1 MYNEYLIKQLNKL
14 IRQVSTHMHLHEV
27 LYRKKHAIKE

>member
-1 MYNEYLIKQLNKL
+1 MYNEYLIEQLNKL
-14 IRQVSTHMHLHEV
+14 IRQVSTHEV